1 MIILPVALNQ
11 LSVEV
16 LADFGEHRRQV
27 ADRQRRQ
34 YVAAVFR
41 DEDQMNMRRKNTVF
55 TGTIILHP
63 ILRPTMIRG
72 MMLTFKY
79 RVKDATVGK
88 HLNRFA
94 RASNQVC
101 NYCCQIQR
109 QAESRWKAGR
119 SVRWPSAFDLI
130 KLCTGSAAE
139 LGLHSDTV
147 QTICRQFAAS
157 RDLHK
162 RCPRFRASGGA
173 KRALGWVPFIPRA
186 LKIDGAHVVY
196 LKRKFHFWKSRE
208 IPGEFKAGS
217 FVQDARGR
225 WYVTFQC
232 EIADELPTGTGE
244 IGIDLGLRTV
254 SGALPNAMTGP
265 RSRRSGTIADMN
277 ASLPLLS
284 APGTV
289 AASRRSM
296 PRSPTPGATTF
307 TSSPLGLLGRTD

>member
-1 MIILPVALNQ
+1 
-11 LSVEV
+11 
-16 LADFGEHRRQV
+16 
-27 ADRQRRQ
+27 
-34 YVAAVFR
+34 
-41 DEDQMNMRRKNTVF
+41 
-55 TGTIILHP
+55 
-63 ILRPTMIRG
+63 

-94 RASNQVC
+94 RASNQVW

-109 QAESRWKAGR
+109 QAESRWKAGL

-277 ASLPLLS
+277 ARLPLLS